1 MATSKTRINITAD
14 ADVEAVLRKLAK
26 RERVPMATK
35 AAELLRLAI
44 ELEEDFALA
53 EAADGRLKK
62 SRRFISHAEAWNV

>member
-14 ADVEAVLRKLAK
+14 ADVEAALRKMAK
-26 RERVPMATK
+26 RERVPIAAK
-35 AAELLRLAI
+35 AAELLRMAI

-53 EAADGRLKK
+53 EVADGRLKK

>member
-14 ADVEAVLRKLAK
+14 ADVEAALRKLAK
-26 RERVPMATK
+26 RERVPVATK

-53 EAADGRLKK
+53 EVADGRLNK
-62 SRRFISHAEAWNV
+62 SRRFVSHAEAWNV